1 MVRSAPETSAQRT
14 IHLRSPREVY
24 SGRLAGEIFGV
35 SIGFACLRK
44 RHLDLLG
51 ISLKQTPEILCLFA
65 DHASSTL
72 PAQQA
77 RPALLFRNSRFFQQE
92 CLHIGD
98 DEARVDRS
106 RTV

>member
-24 SGRLAGEIFGV
+24 SGRLAGEIFSV
-35 SIGFACLRK
+35 SIGFARLRK

-51 ISLKQTPEILCLFA
+51 ISLKQSPEILCLFA

-77 RPALLFRNSRFFQQE
+77 SPVYCFETRDSSNKSVFTSATTRRGSSVPEL
-92 CLHIGD
+92 
-98 DEARVDRS
+98 
-106 RTV
+106 